1 MSETE
6 PSAACINE
14 FNDFEECVIEGFIN
28 NTPLFQE
35 FVDAYKASE
44 DCFENAA
51 DEAAVAIC
59 EEPLWVISAQACPSG
74 IDPLIAACDDDETHS
89 MKFGDFALGV
99 FLKDGEL
106 LMCLL
111 VRRYTVTSP
120 YDNGLEACLS
130 LRLYKVD
137 ILLTPLFLP
146 HLYTRVCLLFNSIL
160 FNQLPFGKMKR
171 RTTS

>member
-89 MKFGDFALGV
+89 KKFALGV
-99 FLKDGEL
+99 FEKIAKDSAAISSLAGNADAVDGKRNASD
-106 LMCLL
+106 M
-111 VRRYTVTSP
+111 YTVYPFARCSITMFIASLLTRP
-120 YDNGLEACLS
+120 FSFTHLCSLS
-130 LRLYKVD
+130 LNFSSSCYV
-137 ILLTPLFLP
+137 
-146 HLYTRVCLLFNSIL
+146 
-160 FNQLPFGKMKR
+160 
-171 RTTS
+171 